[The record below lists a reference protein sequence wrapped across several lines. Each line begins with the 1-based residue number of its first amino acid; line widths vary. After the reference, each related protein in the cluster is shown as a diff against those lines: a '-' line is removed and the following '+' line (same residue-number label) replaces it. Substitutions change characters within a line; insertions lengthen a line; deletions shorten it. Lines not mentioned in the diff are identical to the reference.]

1 MLRLV
6 SIFGEEDLEMI
17 NEMQSHICI
26 IKTACAAGPLSASSL
41 GCCRD
46 ARKTLGACCPGGV
59 LGLSQEV
66 LRKPIG
72 QLQGNS
78 QGSP

>member
-6 SIFGEEDLEMI
+6 NIFGEEDLEMI

-41 GCCRD
+41 GCCR
-46 ARKTLGACCPGGV
+46 AA
-59 LGLSQEV
+59 
-66 LRKPIG
+66 
-72 QLQGNS
+72 
-78 QGSP
+78 